1 MRWCI
6 GVPWCV
12 GVSASEW
19 EPLLLAQLPLAPT
32 VPAVFG
38 SADHMAHAAGCT
50 GADYWCPSGQLKG
63 VGRGVLA
70 GRVPTPSTNPI
81 ALPLVMAAPMVRFLS
96 QSYRRYLR
104 ILADPS
110 DELQRKIVV
119 KLLAEEKATRREGA
133 RNKEE
138 PP

>member
-1 MRWCI
+1 M
-6 GVPWCV
+6 V
-12 GVSASEW
+12 
-19 EPLLLAQLPLAPT
+19 
-32 VPAVFG
+32 
-38 SADHMAHAAGCT
+38 HAAGCT
-50 GADYWCPSGQLKG
+50 GADYWCGSGQLKG

-81 ALPLVMAAPMVRFLS
+81 PAPLFMAAYWKSSWTAKPDGQESRMDRFLS
-96 QSYRRYLR
+96 GKYERYLR

-119 KLLAEEKATRREGA
+119 KLLAEEEATRREGA